1 MQSAPIRAAGEE
13 PGRDPRENG
22 LTDPARTDVSDDD
35 AFGELAALSPEEK
48 LAALEEAVARH
59 PLNREVLYKILA
71 YCAEERA
78 LEDMERKIASWPEF
92 RGATQNQRRMAE
104 TLVRA
109 HGLERKE
116 YDADDAAITPK
127 RMEGLGED
135 EASDLAASIAYRTT
149 EAGARFVERHRPRAR
164 LEELLQL
171 SPDRAPAYLE
181 LLAFA
186 AEKPRTYGEVVGLLR
201 GRPVLETAID
211 GTRLTMQ
218 PSVLVDKLERCGALV
233 WDDGW
238 TATEEGRAFLRER
251 KAREDGSE

>member
-1 MQSAPIRAAGEE
+1 MLTARPKGGTRSCKAHRSARQGRSPAAIRG
-13 PGRDPRENG
+13 ENG

-171 SPDRAPAYLE
+171 SPIARPLTWSCSRSRPRSRAPTAKWSGFCAGGPSLRRPSTAPGSPCSQAC
-181 LLAFA
+181 LWTNWSA
-186 AEKPRTYGEVVGLLR
+186 AAPLFGMTVGPRQR
-201 GRPVLETAID
+201 R
-211 GTRLTMQ
+211 
-218 PSVLVDKLERCGALV
+218 
-233 WDDGW
+233 
-238 TATEEGRAFLRER
+238 EGRF
-251 KAREDGSE
+251 